1 MLICFN
7 IKINNNKM
15 SQVIQFST
23 FTVYL
28 TLCQDHI
35 FIRLY
40 ENISEDKYELN
51 INNSKE
57 FGTYIENISIDD
69 FFSIL
74 IKCFNKEKGHVVCIT
89 IYKEKIIANFNISL
103 YGVFKF
109 DFELTLC
116 KMNCADDT
124 LKEDIQKLKDEN
136 EYLILSNQNLKE
148 EIKDLK
154 KQVDECIKMLSDIS
168 GNTID
173 NVLIG
178 ARFGS
183 PIFTHKNK
191 EVDLIGKIGYGAD
204 LYIDC
209 IRLLQFPVNID
220 FDIIHKNN
228 ISIYIDGNKIY
239 NEKEGLNDKGI
250 VIDFLKKKYY

>member
-1 MLICFN
+1 
-7 IKINNNKM
+7 M
-15 SQVIQFST
+15 SEVIQFNT

-35 FIRLY
+35 FLRLY
-40 ENISEDKYELN
+40 ENISENKYELK
-51 INNSKE
+51 ITNSKE
-57 FGTYIENISIDD
+57 FGTYIENIGIDN
-69 FFSIL
+69 FFTIL
-74 IKCFNKEKGHVVCIT
+74 IKCFNKEKGHVVCMT

-109 DFELTLC
+109 DFEITLT
-116 KMNCADDT
+116 KANFGDKDN

-136 EYLILSNQNLKE
+136 EYLMLSNQNLKE

-154 KQVDECIKMLSDIS
+154 KQVDECIKMLSDLS
-168 GNTID
+168 DNTLD

-178 ARFGS
+178 ARFSS
-183 PIFTHKNK
+183 PVFTHKNK

-209 IRLLQFPVNID
+209 VRVLRFPVNID

-239 NEKEGLNDKGI
+239 HQKEGLNDKEI
-250 VIDFLKKKYY
+250 VIDFLKKNGVINLF

>member
-1 MLICFN
+1 
-7 IKINNNKM
+7 M
-15 SQVIQFST
+15 SQVIQFNT

-35 FIRLY
+35 FLRLY
-40 ENISEDKYELN
+40 ENISENKFELK
-51 INNSKE
+51 ITNSKE
-57 FGTYIENISIDD
+57 FGTYIENIGIDD
-69 FFSIL
+69 FFTIL
-74 IKCFNKEKGHVVCIT
+74 IKCFNKEKGHVVCMT

-109 DFELTLC
+109 DFEITLN
-116 KMNCADDT
+116 KVNCAENDT

-136 EYLILSNQNLKE
+136 EYLMLSNQNLKE

-154 KQVDECIKMLSDIS
+154 KQVDECIKMLSDLS

-178 ARFGS
+178 ERFGS
-183 PIFTHKNK
+183 PVFTHKNK
-191 EVDLIGKIGYGAD
+191 EVDLIAKIGYGAE

-209 IRLLQFPVNID
+209 VRFLRFPVNID

-228 ISIYIDGNKIY
+228 ISIYIDGDKIY
-239 NEKEGLNDKGI
+239 HQKEGLNDKGI

>member
-1 MLICFN
+1 
-7 IKINNNKM
+7 M

-35 FIRLY
+35 FLRLY
-40 ENISEDKYELN
+40 ENISEDKYELK
-51 INNSKE
+51 ISNSKE
-57 FGTYIENISIDD
+57 FGTYIENISVND
-69 FFSIL
+69 FFTIL
-74 IKCFNKEKGHVVCIT
+74 IKCFNKEKGHVVCMT

-109 DFELTLC
+109 DFEITLS
-116 KMNCADDT
+116 KANCANDDT

-154 KQVDECIKMLSDIS
+154 KQVDECIKMMGNIVS
-168 GNTID
+168 NTID

-178 ARFGS
+178 SRFGS
-183 PIFTHKNK
+183 PVFTHKNK
-191 EVDLIGKIGYGAD
+191 EVDLIGKIGYGSE

-209 IRLLQFPVNID
+209 IRVLRFPVNID

-239 NEKEGLNDKGI
+239 HQKEGLNDKEI
-250 VIDFLKKKYY
+250 VIDFLKKNGVMNLM